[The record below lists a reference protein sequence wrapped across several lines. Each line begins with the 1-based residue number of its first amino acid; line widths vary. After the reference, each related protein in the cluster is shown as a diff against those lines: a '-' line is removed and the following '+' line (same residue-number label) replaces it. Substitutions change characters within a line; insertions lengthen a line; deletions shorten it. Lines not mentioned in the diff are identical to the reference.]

1 MVSVC
6 HVTLRDQVIK
16 VLTDFM
22 DRNLSRQVFI
32 PPSLVAMGI
41 MVVEIL

>member
-16 VLTDFM
+16 VLTGFM
-22 DRNLSRQVFI
+22 DRNLSRQVII
-32 PPSLVAMGI
+32 PSSLVAMGI
-41 MVVEIL
+41 MVIEMS